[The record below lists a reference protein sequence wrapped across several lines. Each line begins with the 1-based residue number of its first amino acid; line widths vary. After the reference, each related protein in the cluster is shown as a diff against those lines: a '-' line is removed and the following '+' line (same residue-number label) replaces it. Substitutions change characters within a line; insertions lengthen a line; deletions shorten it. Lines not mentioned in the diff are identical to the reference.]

1 MQPGNNLDAIPAQS
15 HGPRRPTAGR
25 IVPAI
30 PLPLSK
36 PRPAR
41 GQSLSQPQQQQ
52 QQQQSPVARE
62 GGATTGQQSYT
73 AAACNAPPAKAAPAA
88 VNGLAH
94 PPTEARGLEPTVHT
108 DDVKAKP
115 EKTSTSQDSAA
126 MPTSGLQPTVSPN
139 TEGAQG
145 PASLQSAGEPGAV
158 APTGSNT
165 QPTEPFDMRPLRTEL
180 PPAFIPTSPEQP
192 AFQSAGASMQQ
203 FPAPPGQGHPSQQSM
218 GSIIFGGQGSSSSSP
233 VPPQSGGSVYQPPPY
248 SAFGNVPT
256 QQFNHAHHMS
266 EPYGPRSFGQGYLPP
281 PGAWNMR
288 QAYQSQPPWYP
299 SPAPQQQ
306 FRYPPY
312 EPFMPP
318 EQRQPNGHFSRSRS
332 ASQTSSGPPKTGDD
346 LQSPVVPE
354 GASDRAPYDLPTTPF
369 MPGPPNLRH
378 YHPGHPAPPPPMP
391 QPDMGA
397 AYENSQGLRD
407 HVLSQ
412 FANPT
417 FADCHLRIND
427 DNLTE
432 QQHIDGHTLILCRSP
447 TLHDLVRSVAST
459 GTKSEVD
466 VLLKGRYLSTR
477 AFTDSMRYLYGGPLQ
492 SLDQLRQPAG
502 PDMYPSNEQRM
513 ELALQHIA
521 TGAWLR
527 VPVIASKSLDIASS
541 LIHWDTIP
549 TLLAFALEGG
559 LSPIWTI
566 DDGSE
571 DRSSTSSSDDSFSRP
586 DTLGRPTHDP
596 YSTQLLHRMI
606 DFIVHLLPPNFYVD
620 SSASQLTT
628 CPRLPSM
635 PHKHEGKSSR
645 SDPRLSKIRFGEV
658 PAEDHQRPSP
668 ATTTISSLLL
678 SLPFAL
684 LKCILEHDLL
694 AMKLGPDTVASI
706 MRQVIAEREARRKK
720 VLQARPA
727 GRAEDASD
735 APLLPNLFWEEE
747 VEASAQHRVGLRLAR
762 RRRGIE
768 TPPSSATVSE

>member
-1 MQPGNNLDAIPAQS
+1 MQPGNNPNAIPAQS
-15 HGPRRPTAGR
+15 NGPRRPTGGR

-52 QQQQSPVARE
+52 SPVARE
-62 GGATTGQQSYT
+62 GGTTTGQQNYN
-73 AAACNAPPAKAAPAA
+73 AARSSAQPAKDAPAA

-94 PPTEARGLEPTVHT
+94 PPTEARVLEDAVHT
-108 DDVKAKP
+108 DDVKAKL
-115 EKTSTSQDSAA
+115 EKTSISQNSAA
-126 MPTSGLQPTVSPN
+126 MSTSRLQPTVAPN
-139 TEGAQG
+139 TESAQG

-165 QPTEPFDMRPLRTEL
+165 QPLESFDMRPLRTEL
-180 PPAFIPTSPEQP
+180 PPAFVPTSSEQP
-192 AFQSAGASMQQ
+192 AFQSAGTSMQQ

-218 GSIIFGGQGSSSSSP
+218 GSIIFGGQDSSSPSP
-233 VPPQSGGSVYQPPPY
+233 VPPQSGGSVYQPPSY

-266 EPYGPRSFGQGYLPP
+266 EPYGPRSFGQGYVPP

-288 QAYQSQPPWYP
+288 QAYQPQPPWYP

-312 EPFMPP
+312 EPFMPN

-332 ASQTSSGPPKTGDD
+332 ASQTSSGPPKAGDD

-378 YHPGHPAPPPPMP
+378 YHPNHPAPPPPMP

-432 QQHIDGHTLILCRSP
+432 EQHIDGHTLILCRSP
-447 TLHDLVRSVAST
+447 TLHDLVRSAAST

-466 VLLKGRYLSTR
+466 ILLKGRYLSTR

-502 PDMYPSNEQRM
+502 PDMYPSNEQCM

-527 VPVIASKSLDIASS
+527 VPVIASKSLDIAGS

-606 DFIVHLLPPNFYVD
+606 EFIVHLLPPNFYVD

-635 PHKHEGKSSR
+635 PHRHEGKSSR

-720 VLQARPA
+720 VLQARPT